1 MHTQASESSFKI
13 QMYLF
18 HPNVARNPIRSYFL
32 PFQTRLRYA
41 VRENPDPIA
50 THSTPPPLT
59 SSQLARPPEGG
70 RTFIEPT
77 IASSVKS
84 LVEQGW

>member
-18 HPNVARNPIRSYFL
+18 RPNVARNPIRSCFL

-41 VRENPDPIA
+41 VRENPDPCA
-50 THSTPPPLT
+50 THSTPPLLT
-59 SSQLARPPEGG
+59 SSKLARPPEGG
-70 RTFIEPT
+70 RTFINY
-77 IASSVKS
+77 
-84 LVEQGW
+84 